1 MPTTPWGAIIQGGLG
16 AIQAVAG
23 GIRAKK
29 SEKALEKMQSP
40 TYQQNPSIM
49 DYYNKALTR
58 YNVNP
63 YESSMYKQQMQ
74 GANRNLATGIGALQ
88 DRRSGLAGVS
98 QLVGLTNDSALKA
111 NVAAENEQ
119 SRRFGQLGGATSM
132 KAGEDRMAFNVN
144 QVQPFERKYNL
155 MAAKASGGNKVM
167 GAGLSNIFG
176 AGQSFDQR
184 NQLKDY
190 YNSLN
195 QGTTGASA
203 QASGEVGLGSN
214 IKKALWN
221 TRNILGH

>member
-1 MPTTPWGAIIQGGLG
+1 MSTTPWGAIIQGGLG
-16 AIQAVAG
+16 TIQAVAG

-40 TYQQNPSIM
+40 IYQQNPSIM
-49 DYYNKALTR
+49 NYYNEALKR

-74 GANRNLATGIGALQ
+74 GANRNLATGLGALQ
-88 DRRSGLAGVS
+88 DRRSGLAGVN
-98 QLVGLTNDSALKA
+98 QLVGLTNDSQLKA

-119 SRRFGQLGGATSM
+119 SRRFGQLSGATSM

-144 QVQPFERKYNL
+144 QQQPFERKYNL
-155 MAAKASGGNKVM
+155 LAAKAGGGNKVM
-167 GAGLSNIFG
+167 GAGIQNIFG
-176 AGQSFDQR
+176 AAQSYDQN
-184 NQLKDY
+184 NQINKY

-195 QGTTGASA
+195 GGTTGATGSVGG
-203 QASGEVGLGSN
+203 SVGLGDN